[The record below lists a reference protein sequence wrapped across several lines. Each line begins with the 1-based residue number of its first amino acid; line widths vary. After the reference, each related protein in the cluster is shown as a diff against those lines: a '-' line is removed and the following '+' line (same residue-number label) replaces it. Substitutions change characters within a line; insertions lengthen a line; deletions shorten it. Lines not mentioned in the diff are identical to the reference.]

1 MTRTFITRD
10 RLADIKASLSRKP
23 RAWHTYDKHI
33 KPMMRQAA
41 LDREHLYDFT
51 VVYLSILYHDIVYS
65 TDVTYHHFN
74 EKQSTQIFSEDWVTL
89 NISNDQF
96 FAVQSFILATI
107 SHKVDNISHSLPESY
122 HNDLKYFLDLDIL
135 IFAQPFIK
143 VLEFDS
149 LIREEFSHIDDR
161 AYYPARLEI
170 IKKFAERPAIYVSDR
185 FKHLNPVAKDNLEK
199 LSVLLSLHV

>member
-1 MTRTFITRD
+1 MTQQFISRD
-10 RLADIKASLSRKP
+10 RLADIKDSLSRKP

-74 EKQSTQIFSEDWVTL
+74 EKQSNQRFKEECLDL

-122 HNDLKYFLDLDIL
+122 HNDL
-135 IFAQPFIK
+135 
-143 VLEFDS
+143 
-149 LIREEFSHIDDR
+149 R
-161 AYYPARLEI
+161 A
-170 IKKFAERPAIYVSDR
+170 VQS
-185 FKHLNPVAKDNLEK
+185 
-199 LSVLLSLHV
+199 